1 MPIHFRCAHC
11 EKLLGIAR
19 RKAGSIVNCPQCEQ
33 PLIVPTPEPGEADPP
48 ADPDA
53 STHHSDMRTS
63 RGEGEGKPKKA
74 GGNKLFEA
82 DEIDRL
88 LEQSLSDRT
97 KSADGPKAPRP
108 AIVPQAAFTSNGM
121 PAPLP
126 APIPAPMPV
135 AIPTAG
141 GLSIGKILALLLIVF
156 ALVTGAFVAGIF
168 VGRGSP

>member
-1 MPIHFRCAHC
+1 
-11 EKLLGIAR
+11 
-19 RKAGSIVNCPQCEQ
+19 
-33 PLIVPTPEPGEADPP
+33 
-48 ADPDA
+48 
-53 STHHSDMRTS
+53 MRTS